1 MPNLDNERL
10 SVQNPIIKYSVEIG
24 WSYISSDEALS
35 LRGGKGG
42 LFLYETLK
50 RKLIDLNPG
59 LVNVS
64 NVDNIINKIES
75 VRNNIEGNFE
85 ILKWLRGLKSIY
97 IESEKREKNIILI
110 DFSNPSNN
118 VFNVSDEWV
127 YTNGKNTN
135 RADVVFLIN
144 GIPVAI
150 LEAKSAKKEIEEALI
165 QIKRYHNETPE
176 FLTSPQTF
184 CITNLLH
191 FYYAPTWNFDKKA
204 IFEWKDNEN
213 FEIKVKTFF
222 SRERFLKI
230 IEEWII
236 FFTRDDELEKIILR
250 EHQIRA
256 IEKIINRTLDP
267 NKKRGLIWHTQG
279 SGKTFTMIKTA
290 EILLNLPVKPTV
302 IMIVDR
308 NELEGQ
314 LSNWIVNLLGKDF
327 HKPIKSKNELKSVI
341 KSEYRGL
348 VVSMIHK
355 FDKATEV
362 LSYRD
367 DIYVLIDEAH
377 RSTGGDLGN
386 YLIGAMPNA
395 TFIGFTGTP
404 IDKTSKGKGTFKV
417 FGIDDEKGYLDKYSI
432 VKSIKDRTTVKLH
445 YLFAPN
451 EVRVP
456 EDKLEKEF
464 LNLSETE
471 GISDIDE
478 LNRILEKAVS
488 LKNFLKGKDR
498 IDKIAKF
505 VAEHFKNNVEP
516 LGYKAFLVAV
526 DREGCALYKKAL
538 DKYLPKDYSKV
549 IYTKGKN
556 DNNLLKEFYLSE
568 DEEKRVRKEFKKPDY
583 LPKILIVTDK
593 LLTGYDAPVLY
604 CMYLDKPM
612 RDHTLLQAIARVNRP
627 YEDENGNNK
636 PFGLIV
642 DFIGIFERLEKAL
655 SFDSDVVD
663 SAIKNIDV
671 LKERFASL
679 MENEAN
685 EYLKLCKG
693 KINDKKVELAKEY
706 FADKEK
712 RKQFFDF
719 YKELQRLYEIISPD
733 QFLHKYIENY
743 KALSSLYL
751 VIKNAFSLKPQI
763 SYDFMEKT
771 ELLVRDNVETYMKDL
786 NKDVMLNE
794 DVINSIKKSKDKSS
808 AKVINLII
816 QIINVSSDIEK
827 PHLISIKERAEY
839 ILEQYENKQI
849 TTEEVIKEIEKLYE
863 SYKDEEKEYKEKNM
877 DKETFRVYWM
887 LKNQGLRNAENKA
900 REIKTKIQQYPEYR
914 ENKESYRK
922 LKSELYSVLSDLI
935 ELDKEGKLDLSK
947 LIDNILSMVER

>member
-59 LVNVS
+59 VVNVS

-97 IESEKREKNIILI
+97 IESEKREKNITLI
-110 DFSNPSNN
+110 DFLNPSNN
-118 VFNVSDEWV
+118 VFNVSDEWA

-150 LEAKSAKKEIEEALI
+150 LEAKSAKKEIEEALV

-184 CITNLLH
+184 CITNLLY

-230 IEEWII
+230 IEKWII

-256 IEKIINRTLDP
+256 IEKIINRALDP

-302 IMIVDR
+302 IMVVDR

-327 HKPIKSKNELKSVI
+327 HKPITSKKELKSVI

-362 LSYRD
+362 LSDRD

-386 YLIGAMPNA
+386 YLIGALPNA

-404 IDKTSKGKGTFKV
+404 IDKTSQGKGTFKV

-432 VKSIKDRTTVKLH
+432 VESIKDGTTVKLH
-445 YLFAPN
+445 YSFAPN

-456 EDKLEKEF
+456 YEKLEKEF

-505 VAEHFKNNVEP
+505 VADHFKNNVEP

-538 DKYLPKDYSKV
+538 DKYLPQDYSKV
-549 IYTKGKN
+549 IYTEGNN
-556 DNNLLKEFYLSE
+556 DSKLLKEYYLSE
-568 DEEKRVRKEFKKPDY
+568 NEEKRVRKEFKKPDA

-627 YEDENGNNK
+627 YEDEKGNNK

-655 SFDSDVVD
+655 AFDSDIVSSV
-663 SAIKNIDV
+663 IKNIDV
-671 LKERFASL
+671 LKDRFASL
-679 MENEAN
+679 MENEAK

-693 KINDKKVELAKEY
+693 KISDKKVEEAKEY
-706 FADKEK
+706 FTDKEK
-712 RKQFFDF
+712 RKRFFDF
-719 YKELQRLYEIISPD
+719 YKEIQMLYEIISPD
-733 QFLHKYIENY
+733 QFLHKYIDNY

-751 VIKNAFSLKPQI
+751 IIKNAFSLKPEI

-771 ELLVRDNVETYMKDL
+771 ELLVRDNVETYMEDL

-794 DVINSIKKSKDKSS
+794 DVINSIKKSKDKSR

-839 ILEQYENKQI
+839 ILEQYENKQL

-877 DKETFRVYWM
+877 DKEIFRVYWI
-887 LKNQGLRNAENKA
+887 LKNQGLKDAENKA